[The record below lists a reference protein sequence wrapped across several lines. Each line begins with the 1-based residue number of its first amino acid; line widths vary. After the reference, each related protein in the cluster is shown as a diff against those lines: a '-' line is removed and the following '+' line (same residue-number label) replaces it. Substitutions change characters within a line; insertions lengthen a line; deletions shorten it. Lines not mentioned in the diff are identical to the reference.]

1 MESDIAYFVTYP
13 CPRCK
18 AEIPGGHRTA
28 FVHPRYAHGVLIQF
42 WEEPEFG
49 GPRRP

>member
-1 MESDIAYFVTYP
+1 MRRLEADGIGLVG
-13 CPRCK
+13 K

-28 FVHPRYAHGVLIQF
+28 FIHPRHAHGALIQF

>member
-1 MESDIAYFVTYP
+1 VRRLEADGLELVG
-13 CPRCK
+13 K
-18 AEIPGGHRTA
+18 ARSGRPPDRFI
-28 FVHPRYAHGVLIQF
+28 HPRHTHGALIQF